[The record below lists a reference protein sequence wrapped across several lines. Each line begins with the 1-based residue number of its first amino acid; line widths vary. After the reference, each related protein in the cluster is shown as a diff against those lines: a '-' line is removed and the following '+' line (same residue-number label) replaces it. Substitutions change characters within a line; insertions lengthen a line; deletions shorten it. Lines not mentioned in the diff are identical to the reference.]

1 MQRCECFS
9 PPPSEMMT
17 EVVETSPIEGQKP
30 GTSGLRKPTK
40 EFMGTNYTENFVS
53 ATLIAMGPDLNR
65 STLVVGG
72 DGRYYCMEA
81 ALKIIQMC
89 AAYKVGSC
97 KSNASRNVP
106 ALDKGLRY
114 GTHIPRKISTSL
126 TWSSAE
132 RPGTLATGT
141 TT

>member
-1 MQRCECFS
+1 MQRCACFS
-9 PPPSEMMT
+9 PHPSDVMT

-53 ATLIAMGPDLNR
+53 ATLSAMGPDLNR

-97 KSNASRNVP
+97 KSNVSRNVP
-106 ALDKGLRY
+106 ALEKGYYKPNILNKDSRFY
-114 GTHIPRKISTSL
+114 THKKSEKHKIGL
-126 TWSSAE
+126 
-132 RPGTLATGT
+132 L
-141 TT
+141 